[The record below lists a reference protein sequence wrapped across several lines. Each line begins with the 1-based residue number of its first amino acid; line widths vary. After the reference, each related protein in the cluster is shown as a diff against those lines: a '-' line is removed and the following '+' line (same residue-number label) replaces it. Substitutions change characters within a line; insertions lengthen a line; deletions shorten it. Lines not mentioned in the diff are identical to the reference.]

1 MRDAEPQV
9 RGKAA
14 SLVLVGNGS
23 VAQAKQFYREME
35 LSFTLLTDP
44 EGTSYASAGL
54 RRGLSSTF
62 SLRVLGKGLQ
72 AYRQGYRQTSVRGD
86 PVQQGGAFVIGRGG
100 ELRYQFVS
108 QHAGDHPGL
117 AALLAAL

>member
-14 SLVLVGNGS
+14 SLVVVGNGS
-23 VAQAKQFYREME
+23 VAQAKQFYREMD
-35 LSFTLLTDP
+35 LHFTLLTDP
-44 EGTSYASAGL
+44 EGQSYATAGF
-54 RRGLSSTF
+54 RRGLTSTF
-62 SLRVLGKGLQ
+62 NLRVLGNGLQ
-72 AYRQGYRQTSVRGD
+72 AFRQGYRQTSVQGD

-108 QHAGDHPGL
+108 QQAGDHPAL
-117 AALLAAL
+117 ADLLAAL